1 MNQTLEV
8 PAADPAQHPYRWAML
23 FGVWLIYSAFGLTI
37 SALAPMVGPITRDL
51 GLSHGAMGTV
61 LGAWPFIYIGAAVP
75 CGILLDRI
83 GARRALLLAAM
94 IMAASGL
101 CRSVAVDH
109 LTMFLAVGIFGFG
122 GPLISIGAPKII
134 AEWFEGKERGFAM
147 GIYITG
153 PAIGGILSLSLTNA
167 VVLPFHDGDW
177 RMVVLDYAAIT
188 AAAGL
193 LWLLIAQHPEAR
205 TREMA
210 EKAAPKRPQLEIFRE
225 LMANPVV
232 RVILAMSVGI
242 FFFNHGTN
250 NWLPEILKSTGM
262 SAVDAGYWAAL
273 PTMVGVLGSLT
284 IPRLATPERRGA
296 ILGGLFV
303 LAGLCTLLL
312 QLGEGPGL
320 IPALVFQGLARGSMM
335 TIALLFLVEAR
346 GVGSKNAG
354 SAGGLFFSAAE
365 IGGVSGPVAIGVI
378 HDVTGGFIVS
388 LWVLTGVCALLL
400 LGLVFGIQRPA
411 AKARQV

>member
-1 MNQTLEV
+1 MNQTIDV
-8 PAADPAQHPYRWAML
+8 AAADPTQHPYRWAML
-23 FGVWLIYSAFGLTI
+23 FGVWLIYFAFGLTI
-37 SALAPMVGPITRDL
+37 SALAPMVGPITHDL

-101 CRSVAVDH
+101 CRAMAVDH
-109 LTMFLAVGIFGFG
+109 ISLFLAVGIFGFG

-167 VVLPFHDGDW
+167 VVLPFHGGDW
-177 RMVVLDYAAIT
+177 RMVVTDYAAIT
-188 AAAGL
+188 AAAGFI
-193 LWLLIAQHPEAR
+193 WLLIARHAEAR
-205 TREMA
+205 AREVA
-210 EKAAPKRPQLEIFRE
+210 EKAAPKRPQIEIFRE

-320 IPALVFQGLARGSMM
+320 ILALIFQGVARGSMM

-378 HDVTGGFIVS
+378 HDMTGGFTVS

-411 AKARQV
+411 AKARV

>member
-1 MNQTLEV
+1 MSEIQRSAETV
-8 PAADPAQHPYRWAML
+8 PVPHPYRWAML
-23 FGVWLIYSAFGLTI
+23 FGVWLIYFAFGLTI
-37 SALAPMVGPITRDL
+37 SALAPMVGPITADL

-61 LGAWPFIYIGAAVP
+61 LGAWPFVYIGAAVP

-83 GARRALLLAAM
+83 GARKALLLAAV
-94 IMAASGL
+94 IMALSGL
-101 CRSVAVDH
+101 ARAVAVDH
-109 LTMFLAVGIFGFG
+109 LTLFLAVGIFGFG

-153 PAIGGILSLSLTNA
+153 PAMGGILSLSLTNA
-167 VVLPFHDGDW
+167 VVLPFHGGDW
-177 RMVVLDYAAIT
+177 RMVVTDYALIT
-188 AAAGL
+188 GASGL
-193 LWLLIAQHPEAR
+193 IWLLIAQHAEAR
-205 TREMA
+205 AREAA
-210 EKAAPKRPQLEIFRE
+210 EKAAPRRSQIEVFRD

-232 RVILAMSVGI
+232 RIILAMSVGI

-250 NWLPEILKSTGM
+250 NWLPEILRSTGM
-262 SAVDAGYWAAL
+262 SAVEAGYWAAL
-273 PTMVGVLGSLT
+273 PTVVGVFGSLT

-303 LAGLCTLLL
+303 LAGACTLLL

-320 IPALVFQGLARGSMM
+320 FLALVCQGLARGTMM

-378 HDVTGGFIVS
+378 HDMTGGFTVS
-388 LWVLTGVCALLL
+388 LWVLTGICTLLL
-400 LGLVFGIQRPA
+400 CGLIFGIRRAPA
-411 AKARQV
+411 PATS

>member
-1 MNQTLEV
+1 
-8 PAADPAQHPYRWAML
+8 ML
-23 FGVWLIYSAFGLTI
+23 FGVWLIYFAFGLTI
-37 SALAPMVGPITRDL
+37 SALAPMVEPITRDL

-61 LGAWPFIYIGAAVP
+61 LGAWPFVYIGAAVP

-83 GARRALLLAAM
+83 GARKALFLAAFL
-94 IMAASGL
+94 MALSGL
-101 CRSVAVDH
+101 ARAVAVDH
-109 LTMFLAVGIFGFG
+109 LTLFLAVGIFGFG

-167 VVLPFHDGDW
+167 VVLPFRDGDW
-177 RMVVLDYAAIT
+177 RMVVTDYALVT

-193 LWLLIAQHPEAR
+193 LWLAIAQHPEAR
-205 TREMA
+205 AREAA
-210 EKAAPKRPQLEIFRE
+210 EKLEPRRSQIEIFKD

-232 RVILAMSVGI
+232 RIILAMSVGI
-242 FFFNHGTN
+242 FFFNHGIS

-262 SAVDAGYWAAL
+262 SAVEAGYWAAL
-273 PTMVGVLGSLT
+273 PTVVGVLGSLT

-296 ILGGLFV
+296 ILCGLFI

-320 IPALVFQGLARGSMM
+320 ILALICQGVARGSMM

-365 IGGVSGPVAIGVI
+365 IGGVSGPVAIGVL
-378 HDVTGGFIVS
+378 HDMTGGFTVS
-388 LWVLTGVCALLL
+388 LRVLTGICTLLL
-400 LGLVFGIQRPA
+400 CTFVFSIKRQAKRERA
-411 AKARQV
+411 AETAD

>member
-1 MNQTLEV
+1 MNQTTEV
-8 PAADPAQHPYRWAML
+8 TAADPAQHPYRWAML
-23 FGVWLIYSAFGLTI
+23 FGVWLIYFAFGLTI
-37 SALAPMVGPITRDL
+37 SALAPMVGPITADL

-83 GARRALLLAAM
+83 GARRALLLAAL

-101 CRSVAVDH
+101 CRAMAVDH
-109 LTMFLAVGIFGFG
+109 LTLFLAVGIFGFG

-153 PAIGGILSLSLTNA
+153 PAMGGILSLSLTNA
-167 VVLPFHDGDW
+167 VVLPFHGGDW
-177 RMVVLDYAAIT
+177 RMVVTDYAAVT

-193 LWLLIAQHPEAR
+193 IWLLIARHAEAR
-205 TREMA
+205 AREAA

-262 SAVDAGYWAAL
+262 SAVDAGYRAAL

-320 IPALVFQGLARGSMM
+320 ILALIFQGLARGSMM

-365 IGGVSGPVAIGVI
+365 VGGVSGPVAIGVI
-378 HDVTGGFIVS
+378 HDMTGGFTVS
-388 LWVLTGVCALLL
+388 LWVLTGVCTLLL
-400 LGLVFGIQRPA
+400 LGLVFGIQRPV
-411 AKARQV
+411 AKAGV